1 MSLGNGPHE
10 IVIFCSYLKHELRE
24 YMRILRFFKLIQK
37 NQLRRIEN
45 PVVDSYIKSDVTSS
59 FLSGYDFVWCFS
71 YASPCNKVPS

>member
-45 PVVDSYIKSDVTSS
+45 PVVDSYINSDVTSS
-59 FLSGYDFVWCFS
+59 FLSGYDFV
-71 YASPCNKVPS
+71 

>member
-1 MSLGNGPHE
+1 MSPGNGPHE

-24 YMRILRFFKLIQK
+24 YVIVLRLFKLMQK

-45 PVVDSYIKSDVTSS
+45 CVVDSCINSDVTSS
-59 FLSGYDFVWCFS
+59 FLFEYNFVWRFS